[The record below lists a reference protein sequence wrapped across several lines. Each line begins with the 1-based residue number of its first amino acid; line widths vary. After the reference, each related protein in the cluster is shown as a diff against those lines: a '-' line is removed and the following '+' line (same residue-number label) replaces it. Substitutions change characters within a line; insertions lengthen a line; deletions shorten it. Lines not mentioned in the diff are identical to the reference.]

1 MSVVLSEAK
10 DRHFPS
16 AALAQDNQKV
26 CPNCASAQ
34 IDAFCAR
41 CGERQPSSADYS
53 TRHLVTEAVNELAN
67 VDGRLWRSVVALLS
81 KPGFLTAEYFA
92 GRRGRYMRP
101 FSLFVLLNV
110 AFFFVQPYT
119 GLLRYSYE
127 MYTSS
132 NDGLAA
138 MANAKQQQLGLSS
151 AVFAQ
156 RMDDE
161 LRDEKKSLL
170 LVAIPLFAGVLLLL
184 YAGSKR
190 VYVEHLVFSVHAY
203 AFILFY
209 FTAFST
215 FGWLVLGLA
224 YRAAPITQPL
234 VRFLSD
240 ELGILVTLC
249 IGIVPYLAFGLR
261 RFYGSSMPSS
271 VARALVLFVVFQA
284 LLLIFRNVLFH
295 SALHLV

>member
-1 MSVVLSEAK
+1 M
-10 DRHFPS
+10 
-16 AALAQDNQKV
+16 
-26 CPNCASAQ
+26 
-34 IDAFCAR
+34 
-41 CGERQPSSADYS
+41 DYS
-53 TRHLVTEAVNELAN
+53 TRHLVTEAFHELAN

-81 KPGFLTAEYFA
+81 KPGFLTVEYFA

-119 GLLRYSYE
+119 GLLRYTYE
-127 MYTSS
+127 MYTGS

-138 MANAKQQQLGLSS
+138 MAKAKQESMGLSP
-151 AVFAQ
+151 AAFAQ

-170 LVAIPLFAGVLLLL
+170 LVAVPLFAAVLLLL

-203 AFILFY
+203 AYILFY

-215 FGWLVLGLA
+215 FAWWLLA
-224 YRAAPITQPL
+224 MLYRAAPLARPTL
-234 VRFLSD
+234 RFLSG
-240 ELGILVTLC
+240 ESGILLTLC
-249 IGIVPYLAFGLR
+249 VGIVPYLTLGLQ
-261 RFYGSSMPSS
+261 RFYGSSRVPAI
-271 VARALVLFVVFQA
+271 ARAFVLFFVFQA
-284 LLLIFRNVLFH
+284 LILVFRGVLFH
-295 SALHLV
+295 TALHLV

>member
-1 MSVVLSEAK
+1 V
-10 DRHFPS
+10 
-16 AALAQDNQKV
+16 N
-26 CPNCASAQ
+26 
-34 IDAFCAR
+34 AFCAD

-53 TRHLVTEAVNELAN
+53 TRHLVTEAFHELAN

-81 KPGFLTAEYFA
+81 KPGFPTAEYFA

-119 GLLRYSYE
+119 GLLRYTYE

-138 MANAKQQQLGLSS
+138 MAKAKQHELGLSPVAFS
-151 AVFAQ
+151 Q

-170 LVAIPLFAGVLLLL
+170 LVAVPLFAAVLLLL

-215 FGWLVLGLA
+215 FGWMLLGLLYKA
-224 YRAAPITQPL
+224 SPFARPAI
-234 VRFLSD
+234 RFLSG
-240 ELGILVTLC
+240 EAGIFLTLAVA
-249 IGIVPYLAFGLR
+249 IVPYLTFGLR
-261 RFYGSSMPSS
+261 RFYGSSLLASIP
-271 VARALVLFVVFQA
+271 RALVLFVAFQA
-284 LLLIFRNVLFH
+284 LILVFRNVLFH
-295 SALHLV
+295 TALRLV